1 MKKSEKAKIV
11 LFSVIGLAAIS
22 IGTVGFA
29 TWITGIENKTDA
41 ETLTVTVD
49 GSKNTTCIVEAI
61 LSDATIHVGEHVVK
75 SAENLIYNDGDPE
88 DLEITFSKFVVIS
101 SPDVRISKVN
111 LNIGGEGTTTSISN
125 CSIINN
131 GVVPTNL
138 YEGKANT
145 DGKSYFK
152 LSQSELGTTA
162 IESDLY
168 LKAMETTD
176 TYYVSGYNCY
186 TLNNMTLSFSWGSLF
201 NNVSP
206 CTYYNGLLKSI
217 EPTTTK
223 LTNMQEYNKILN
235 QMYSNLSAAGNK
247 LTLTI
252 TVETAA

>member
-1 MKKSEKAKIV
+1 MKKSKKAKIV

-22 IGTVGFA
+22 VGTVGFA
-29 TWITGIENKTDA
+29 TWITGIESKTHA

-49 GSKNTTCIVEAI
+49 DSKNTTCIVEAT
-61 LSDATIHVGEHVVK
+61 LSDAKIHVGEHVEK
-75 SAENLIYNDGDPE
+75 SSENLIYNNGNPQ

-125 CSIINN
+125 CSIIDN

-138 YEGKANT
+138 YEDKANT
-145 DGKSYFK
+145 DKKSYFK
-152 LSQSELGTTA
+152 LSQSELGTTK
-162 IESDLY
+162 IEKGLY
-168 LKAMETTD
+168 LKAMENTD
-176 TYYVSGYNCY
+176 TNYVSGYNCY
-186 TLNNMTLSFSWGSLF
+186 TLSSMTLSFSWGSLF
-201 NNVSP
+201 NNFSP
-206 CTYYNGLLKSI
+206 CTYYNEQLKAI
-217 EPTTTK
+217 EPTTAK

-235 QMYSNLSAAGNK
+235 QMYSNLNAAGNK